1 MTKLFTQAQAYD
13 AYMGRWSRRLAPLL
27 VRFAGVR
34 DRDIVLDV
42 GSGTG
47 ALAAAIASHAPTAR
61 VAGIDPAASYVD
73 AAQATLGNERIT
85 FEVGDARQMPF
96 DDATFDRV
104 LSMLVI
110 NFIPDPQKAV
120 DEMRRVTRRAGTVAA
135 AVWDYSAGMQ
145 MLRAFWDE
153 AIAVRPS
160 DDKKDERHMAL
171 TGRGQLAELW
181 RSQELQDVVEETL
194 TIEMRFSSF
203 DDYWRPFTQKQ
214 GPAGAF
220 VAGLSDTQRDDLQ
233 RRLRQRL
240 LGDEPD
246 RPFALSAAAWAVRGT
261 VS

>member
-1 MTKLFTQAQAYD
+1 
-13 AYMGRWSRRLAPLL
+13 MGRWSRRLAPLL

-34 DRDIVLDV
+34 EGDSVLDV
-42 GSGTG
+42 GAGTG

-61 VAGIDPAASYVD
+61 VTGIDPAEAYVASS
-73 AAQATLGNERIT
+73 QATFGNERIR
-85 FEVGDARQMPF
+85 FEVGDGQHLRF

-110 NFIPDPQKAV
+110 NFIPDPHKALH
-120 DEMRRVTRRAGTVAA
+120 EMRRVTRRGGTVAA

-153 AIAVRPS
+153 AITLRPG
-160 DDKKDERHMAL
+160 DDKKDERHMSL
-171 TGRGQLAELW
+171 TGRGQLAALW
-181 RSQELQDVVEETL
+181 RGQELQDVVEETL
-194 TIEMRFSSF
+194 TFEMRFSSF
-203 DDYWRPFTQKQ
+203 DDYWTPFTQKQ

-261 VS
+261 VR